1 MFRLFKP
8 TIHHAGRRSLA
19 VLAVAALLGCS
30 PLHSSHGFIPDQD
43 LVDKLRPGVH
53 DRDSVAS
60 LFGSPITVAD
70 FNGETWLYVKRESEQ
85 TAFFEEK
92 LLDQD
97 VLAVHFDKDGLLT
110 GIKHYTIADGKVEGD
125 NAEQRDECAKG
136 VVDRHFKGRNLPFLA
151 APDSDHDEGWDER
164 LFVE

>member
-30 PLHSSHGFIPDQD
+30 PMHSSHGFIPDQD

-53 DRDSVAS
+53 DRDSVTS
-60 LFGSPITVAD
+60 LFGSPTTVAD
-70 FNGETWLYVKRESEQ
+70 FNGETWLYVKREAEQ
-85 TAFFEEK
+85 IAFFEEK

-110 GIKHYTIADGKVEGD
+110 GIKHYTIADGKSLILVERTTPTRGREITVI
-125 NAEQRDECAKG
+125 EQLFG
-136 VVDRHFKGRNLPFLA
+136 NIGRFSN
-151 APDSDHDEGWDER
+151 
-164 LFVE
+164 

>member
-110 GIKHYTIADGKVEGD
+110 K
-125 NAEQRDECAKG
+125 
-136 VVDRHFKGRNLPFLA
+136 DRL
-151 APDSDHDEGWDER
+151 DSLLDKRWDEATEGLLPRHIGR
-164 LFVE
+164 LDPLGYTGRGL

>member
-53 DRDSVAS
+53 DRDSVTS
-60 LFGSPITVAD
+60 LFGSPTTVAD
-70 FNGETWLYVKRESEQ
+70 FNGEIWLYLKRVSEQ
-85 TAFFEEK
+85 IAFFEEK

-110 GIKHYTIADGKVEGD
+110 GIKHYTIADGKALILVERTTPTRGREITVI
-125 NAEQRDECAKG
+125 EQLFG
-136 VVDRHFKGRNLPFLA
+136 NIGRFSN
-151 APDSDHDEGWDER
+151 
-164 LFVE
+164 